1 MTKKSWMLIGFAL
14 ALAVAYA
21 VFFTNRFKPGTI
33 KIYHLTRPTGYAMQT
48 RRNGPPPPITFGLEG
63 PHLLT
68 EIKVVPLAG
77 YLTNKNILPLWHL
90 VSGSNS
96 EPVKTFSYGDYSHA
110 IKGMSPA
117 LEGIAPEPLA
127 TNVIYHLLVNAG
139 KIKGEHDF
147 ELR

>member
-1 MTKKSWMLIGFAL
+1 MTKKNLLFGICVIVL
-14 ALAVAYA
+14 AASYVI
-21 VFFTNRFKPGTI
+21 FFTDWFKAKTVEINYTVRYLHARNPRGNPQPLLVFILGTPL
-33 KIYHLTRPTGYAMQT
+33 K
-48 RRNGPPPPITFGLEG
+48 
-63 PHLLT
+63 LT